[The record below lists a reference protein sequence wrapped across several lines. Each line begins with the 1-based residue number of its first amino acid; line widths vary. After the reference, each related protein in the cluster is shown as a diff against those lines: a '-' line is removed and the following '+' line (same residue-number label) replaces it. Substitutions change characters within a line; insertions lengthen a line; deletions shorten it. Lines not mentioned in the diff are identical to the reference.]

1 MKNIILAIDGMTCS
15 ACSNGL
21 EKFLNK
27 QNGIISADVN
37 LVLANANI
45 VYDEDLLD
53 IAQIESFIDKA
64 GFKSMGEFCVFEG
77 KNDSKSEKTTFII
90 FTVLAL
96 LVVILPMGR
105 MILGFRLG
113 IYEALPA
120 LCFLAYGKD
129 ILKNGWKN
137 LIHKTPNMDTLIGIG
152 VIASFGYSLFN
163 LWKGNIEHLYFESSA
178 IIIYFVKLGRYIDG
192 INKEKTKSAIQKL
205 VTITPAL
212 AVLKKD
218 DVEQRITIDEIK
230 KGDIV
235 IARPGDKVAVD
246 GEIVIGNAHFDES
259 FISGESVPVVRSV
272 GDKVL
277 AGSLNYDGYIEY
289 KAEKI
294 GKNSMVSEIVKL
306 VAKATA
312 TKTPMTKIA
321 DKISGYFVPMVIIIA
336 FLTLGLNL
344 LLQQGLNTA
353 FVSFVC
359 VLVVACP
366 CALGLATPLAVVAA
380 EGLCLKKGILV
391 KSSELFETAAKVNV
405 AVFDKTGT
413 LTYGR
418 LRVAKI
424 TNLSSETD
432 DFVMQLAGSLES
444 MSNHPVSR
452 AFVEYMAV
460 HKLDKLKI
468 KSFENFDG
476 MGVKGKVNE
485 KNVVVGNAKL
495 LKTLTISD
503 NPQKTT
509 AGMGA
514 VIYIAIDGKI
524 AATIEVCDVLRESA
538 KSATENLRAQR
549 IKNIM
554 LTGDNVNTAHNVA
567 KEIAIDEIV
576 ADILPSGKLKF
587 IKKMRQNGNI
597 VMMCGDGINDS
608 PALIESNVGV
618 SINGG
623 TDIAIDSAGIIL
635 KNEKLENLPYFIKIS
650 KRAVKIIKQN
660 LFWAMF
666 YNILM
671 IPIAAGVLRSWGVTI
686 NPIMAS
692 LAMVLSS
699 TTVILNTLRLR

>member
-452 AFVEYMAV
+452 AFAEYMAV

-495 LKTLTISD
+495 LKTLKISD

-509 AGMGA
+509 ADMGA
-514 VIYIAIDGKI
+514 VIYIAIDGKV

-554 LTGDNVNTAHNVA
+554 LTGDNVNTAHIVA

-576 ADILPSGKLKF
+576 ADILPSEKLKF

-635 KNEKLENLPYFIKIS
+635 KNENLENLPYFIKIS

>member
-53 IAQIESFIDKA
+53 IAQIESFVDKA
-64 GFKSMGEFCVFEG
+64 GFKSMGEFCGFEG

-163 LWKGNIEHLYFESSA
+163 LWKGNIEYLYFESSA

-246 GEIVIGNAHFDES
+246 GEIVVGNAHFDES

-452 AFVEYMAV
+452 AFAEYMAV

-495 LKTLTISD
+495 LKTLKISD

-509 AGMGA
+509 ADMGA
-514 VIYIAIDGKI
+514 VIYIAIDGKV

-635 KNEKLENLPYFIKIS
+635 KNENLENLPYFIKIS

>member
-53 IAQIESFIDKA
+53 IAQIESFVDKA
-64 GFKSMGEFCVFEG
+64 GFKSMGEFCGFEG

-246 GEIVIGNAHFDES
+246 GEIVVGNAHFDES

-495 LKTLTISD
+495 LKTLKISD

-509 AGMGA
+509 ADMGA
-514 VIYIAIDGKI
+514 VIYIAIDGKV

-635 KNEKLENLPYFIKIS
+635 KNENLENLPYFIKIS

>member
-1 MKNIILAIDGMTCS
+1 MRNIILAIDGMTCS

-53 IAQIESFIDKA
+53 IAQIESFVDKA
-64 GFKSMGEFCVFEG
+64 GFKSMGEFCGFEG

-105 MILGFRLG
+105 MIFGFRLG

-246 GEIVIGNAHFDES
+246 GEIVVGNAHFDES

-452 AFVEYMAV
+452 AFAEYMAV

-495 LKTLTISD
+495 LKTLKISD

-509 AGMGA
+509 ADMGA
-514 VIYIAIDGKI
+514 VIYIAIDGKV

-554 LTGDNVNTAHNVA
+554 LTGDNVNTAHIVA

-635 KNEKLENLPYFIKIS
+635 KNENLENLPYFIKIS